1 MRTIYSFFTIA
12 AFCILTFNVSA
23 QEDILFQVVP
33 SDYTSTPGTS
43 AFLSQLASTPR
54 TYQLLI
60 HESLLID
67 LVGKELHA
75 VSWRLPTSATS
86 DWPATEVTV
95 TNHDIYLSES
105 VTPADR
111 SLTDFSANVV
121 GPQKM
126 VRAGTLVISP
136 NSYTFGNT
144 PNIWG
149 PEIMFDSLYLYT
161 GGHLL
166 IEIRQT
172 GTGSSRSVDALSTTT
187 SGYGTLFSACWGNGF
202 TANSGSQGNFSIVR
216 LTADDPIPV
225 ELTSFS
231 ASAAGNNVILEWAT
245 ATELNNLGFDVERS
259 TPESVFEAVGFVA
272 GSGSTTEERNYSFTD
287 SNTPGGS
294 YLYRLKQIDF
304 DGSFEYSDV
313 VEVDVITPSVYSLE
327 QNYPNPFNPSTSIN
341 YSIGEPGIVK
351 LALYNLLGQEVKL
364 LVNEFKETG
373 PHTITFDASS
383 LTSGSYFYTLEISHF
398 KQTKKM
404 VLAK

>member
-1 MRTIYSFFTIA
+1 MKTICSFVTIA
-12 AFCILTFNVSA
+12 AFFILTLNVSA
-23 QEDILFQVVP
+23 QEDILFHVVP
-33 SDYTSTPGTS
+33 PDYTSTPGNGS
-43 AFLSQLASTPR
+43 FLSQFANTPR

-60 HESLLID
+60 HESLLTD

-75 VSWRLPTSATS
+75 VSWRAHTTATS
-86 DWPATEVTV
+86 NWPSSEDTV

-111 SLTDFSANVV
+111 SLTDFLANAV
-121 GPQKM
+121 GIQKL
-126 VRAGTLVISP
+126 VRAGTLVIP
-136 NSYTFGNT
+136 ANSYTFGNT
-144 PNIWG
+144 PNNWG

-172 GTGSSRSVDALSTTT
+172 GTSTSKGLDALTSSTT
-187 SGYGTLFSACWGNGF
+187 GYGTLFSACWGSGY

-231 ASAAGNNVILEWAT
+231 ASVAGNNVILEWAT
-245 ATELNNLGFDVERS
+245 ATELNNLGFDVERRVL
-259 TPESVFEAVGFVA
+259 ESVFEVVGFVYGA
-272 GSGSTTEERNYSFTD
+272 GSTTEPRNYSFTD
-287 SNTPGGS
+287 SKISSGS
-294 YLYRLKQIDF
+294 YTYRLKQIDY
-304 DGSFEYSDV
+304 DGSFEYSDE
-313 VEVDVITPSVYSLE
+313 VEVDVTKPSVYALE

-341 YSIGEPGIVK
+341 FSIGEPGIVK

-364 LVNEFKETG
+364 LVNEFKEAG

-383 LTSGSYFYTLEISHF
+383 LTSGAYFYTLESPQF
-398 KQTKKM
+398 KQTKKLL
-404 VLAK
+404 LAK